1 MPAPQSLVEASSP
14 RSLQRAKSIAES
26 QEAARKVA
34 KASRLA
40 ERANISPYQKEAG
53 LQAARERLD
62 SVRASYE
69 DKGVMG
75 SDRATRES
83 RAFAAFEAL
92 QDEFKDGEAKAVA
105 QFARE
110 SKGRAG
116 KAANKSQLRARVSKK
131 PAKSAAL
138 AAREIR
144 AREAANYINSSL
156 GDKSMPARD
165 KTKER
170 FTSPKE
176 RQGPLWFLPDQ
187 LAPWRKRK
195 MHRWRAPQSSG
206 PHDGVHVNN
215 GRSSN
220 GDIGTSL

>member
-26 QEAARKVA
+26 QEAARKAA

-40 ERANISPYQKEAG
+40 ERANVSPDEKEAG

-69 DKGVMG
+69 DKGMMR

-92 QDEFKDGEAKAVA
+92 QNEFKDGEAKAVT
-105 QFARE
+105 QFALE

-116 KAANKSQLRARVSKK
+116 KAANESQLAARVSKK
-131 PAKSAAL
+131 PAKPAAQ

-144 AREAANYINSSL
+144 AQEAANYINFAL
-156 GDKSMPARD
+156 GDKSIPARD

-170 FTSPKE
+170 FTSLKE
-176 RQGPLWFLPDQ
+176 RHGPLWFLPDQ

-195 MHRWRAPQSSG
+195 MHRWRVPKSSG
-206 PHDGVHVNN
+206 PHDGVHAND
-215 GRSSN
+215 GRLSN
-220 GDIGTSL
+220 GDIGVSL

>member
-1 MPAPQSLVEASSP
+1 VEASSP

-26 QEAARKVA
+26 QEAARKAA

-40 ERANISPYQKEAG
+40 ERANISPDQKEAG

-69 DKGVMG
+69 DKGVMA

-116 KAANKSQLRARVSKK
+116 KATSKSQLAVRVSKK
-131 PAKSAAL
+131 TAKPTAQ

-144 AREAANYINSSL
+144 AKEAANYINSAL
-156 GDKSMPARD
+156 GEKTTAARV

-170 FTSPKE
+170 YTSPKE

-195 MHRWRAPQSSG
+195 MHRWKVPQSSG
-206 PHDGVHVNN
+206 PRDGVHA
-215 GRSSN
+215 RSERPSS
-220 GDIGTSL
+220 DTIGTSL